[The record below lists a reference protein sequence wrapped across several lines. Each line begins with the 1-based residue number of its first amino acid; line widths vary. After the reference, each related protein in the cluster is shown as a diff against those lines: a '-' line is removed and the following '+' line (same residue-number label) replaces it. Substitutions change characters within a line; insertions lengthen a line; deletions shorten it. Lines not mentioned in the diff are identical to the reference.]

1 MEIEQAAQTPDS
13 AAKDSLQPM
22 TKPKSIGGWLLL
34 FCFGTIIGT
43 PVRLLAEITGSKLV
57 QVYVVDSVLI
67 CASLTAGICGGHRQ
81 QQGQIIRSNLLS
93 FIGDNGRPDISG
105 GFEYGRAGQYAH
117 RGCSRK
123 HFIRICV
130 VTLFQK
136 LEQSP
141 RDLQGKLVTAFP
153 SSGSGLFS

>member
-67 CASLTAGICGGHRQ
+67 CASLTAGIAVATVSSRAKLFVRIYFLLLVIMAARIFLAVLSMGELDSTRIAAAVGNTLYVFVWSLYF
-81 QQGQIIRSNLLS
+81 RSSNRVHET
-93 FIGDNGRPDISG
+93 FGENW
-105 GFEYGRAGQYAH
+105 
-117 RGCSRK
+117 
-123 HFIRICV
+123 
-130 VTLFQK
+130 
-136 LEQSP
+136 
-141 RDLQGKLVTAFP
+141 
-153 SSGSGLFS
+153 